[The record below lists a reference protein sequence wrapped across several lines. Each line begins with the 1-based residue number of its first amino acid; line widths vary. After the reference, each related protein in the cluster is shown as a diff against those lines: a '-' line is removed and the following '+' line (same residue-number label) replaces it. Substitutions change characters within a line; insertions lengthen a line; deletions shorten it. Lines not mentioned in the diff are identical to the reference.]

1 MLRDRYDNALTT
13 GSAAA
18 RDAYAEGMDLFLAA
32 DAGAETAFA
41 RAVGED
47 PDFALAHLALA
58 RDRQAR
64 GAPGPAREALAAAR
78 AAALAR
84 PVTARE
90 AGQLHALGLLIEGR
104 GAEAMAAIRA
114 QAAAHPR
121 DAMTV
126 QTCTGVFGLIG
137 FSGQPGREAEQLAF
151 TAALAPHYGDDWWFL
166 AQHAFSQMESGATG
180 PAEATITR
188 SLEGNP
194 RNANGAHIRSHLH
207 YENGETEAGYAY
219 LDAWRKDYARGG
231 ILHCHVNWH
240 IALWALERGDAAT
253 MWAVV
258 DADIAP
264 ETGAGPALNV
274 LTDMAAIL
282 YRAELAGVRVDPAR
296 WRAISAYASER
307 FPVPGIAFADVHAAL
322 AHAMAGEGEALA
334 RILRDA
340 RGPAGDLV
348 RLLAEAF
355 GALAEGRWADALD
368 PLAKA
373 MTDHAR
379 IGGSRA
385 QRDLI
390 EFAMAG
396 ALLKL
401 GRGEEARRLL
411 AIRRPLAPAG
421 SVKGLV

>member
-13 GSAAA
+13 ASAAA
-18 RDAYAEGMDLFLAA
+18 RDAYAAGMDRFLAA
-32 DAGAETAFA
+32 DAGAADAFA
-41 RAVGED
+41 RAAEED

-58 RDRQAR
+58 RERQMRAD
-64 GAPGPAREALAAAR
+64 PAGVREALAAAR
-78 AAALAR
+78 AAAGAR
-84 PVTARE
+84 PVSARE
-90 AGQLHALGLLIEGR
+90 AGQLHALGLMLEGR
-104 GAEAMAAIRA
+104 GPEAMAAIRA
-114 QAAAHPR
+114 HLADHPR
-121 DAMTV
+121 DAMV
-126 QTCTGVFGLIG
+126 AQTCTGVFGMIG

-166 AQHAFSQMESGATG
+166 AQHAFSQMEAGQTG
-180 PAEATITR
+180 PAEATIAR
-188 SLEGNP
+188 ALDGNP

-207 YENGETEAGYAY
+207 YETGETEAGFAY
-219 LDAWRKDYARGG
+219 LDQWRKDYDRGG

-240 IALWALERGDAAT
+240 IALWALERGDAET

-264 ETGAGPALNV
+264 ETGAGPPLNV

-282 YRAELAGVRVDPAR
+282 YRAELAGVAVDPAR

-307 FPVPGIAFADVHAAL
+307 FPTPGMAFADVHAAL

-340 RGPAGDLV
+340 KGPAGDMV

-355 GALAEGRWADALD
+355 GALAAGRWADALG
-368 PLAKA
+368 PLATA
-373 MTDHAR
+373 MADHAR

-385 QRDLI
+385 QRDLV

-401 GRGEEARRLL
+401 GRAEEARRLL
-411 AIRRPLAPAG
+411 AIRRPHAPVGA
-421 SVKGLV
+421 VKGLA